1 MTKRF
6 KKISEETLGKNS
18 FWEYKHDV
26 FELPDSSKGD
36 YYYGESAG
44 GAMVVPILD
53 DGRLVLV
60 MQQRYLRDKLS
71 VEFPCGGLN
80 QDESPQEGVAREMLE
95 ETGFE
100 SSNFIKSGSF
110 DALNG
115 MFKNTT
121 HVFIA
126 DELIKKTEQA
136 LDPAEL
142 MEVIYRRVDEFE
154 DMIRRGE
161 IWDGA
166 TLAAWALSRERVLRK
181 IYEQQQQQN

>member
-6 KKISEETLGKNS
+6 KKISEETVGTNK

-26 FELPDSSKGD
+26 FELPDGAQRD

-53 DGRLVLV
+53 DGRLVLI
-60 MQQRYLRDKLS
+60 MQQRYLRDKQS

-80 QDESPQEGVAREMLE
+80 QDESPQEGAARELLE
-95 ETGFE
+95 ETGFV
-100 SSNFIKSGSF
+100 SSNFIKSGAF

-115 MFKNTT
+115 MFKNTV
-121 HVFIA
+121 HIFIA
-126 DELIKKTEQA
+126 DELVKETEQR
-136 LDPAEL
+136 LDDAEM
-142 MEVIYRRVDEFE
+142 MEVMYRRVDEFE

-161 IWDGA
+161 IWDGT
-166 TLAAWALSRERVLRK
+166 TLAAWALSREQVIKK
-181 IYEQQQQQN
+181 IYERQQQG